1 MIFKG
6 RKLKPAWTFRTDKKV
21 WRLLPGMGVL
31 TAELRDT
38 DAKISEYA
46 GIDISS
52 GAPLWQGLR
61 LEESWWVIMNRVFRD
76 VLLLQQ
82 FVKPD
87 MPTPG
92 KIIVIDL
99 FTGRILWQNS
109 ELSFLNVSGDSIY
122 ALRRSIR
129 SEEIVALD
137 YRTGTEKISFPAD
150 DPRADNLLF
159 PPQQDEF
166 VLPGFL
172 EELAD
177 DLPAGRAAL
186 LRNAPPA
193 DAENPTFIPSVSGKD
208 IIGFYSNAGTDEK
221 GAPVFDSHLMII
233 DSEGNSI
240 FQDTADR
247 KVYTTLGDFY
257 FVARSKL
264 IYTRN
269 SNEIVAVGLDI

>member
-1 MIFKG
+1 MKFLG

-21 WRLLPGMGVL
+21 WRLLPASGVL

-38 DAKISEYA
+38 DAKIAEYA
-46 GIDISS
+46 GIDIAS
-52 GAPLWQGLR
+52 GSPLWQGLR
-61 LEESWWVIMNRVFRD
+61 LEESWWVITNRVFRD

-92 KIIVIDL
+92 NIIAVDL
-99 FTGRILWQNS
+99 FAGRILWQNH
-109 ELSFLNVSGDSIY
+109 ELKYLNASGDLIY
-122 ALRRSIR
+122 ALRKSLR
-129 SEEIVALD
+129 SEDIVALD
-137 YRTGTEKISFPAD
+137 YRTGTEKMAFPAD
-150 DPRADNLLF
+150 DPRTDDLSF

-166 VLPGFL
+166 VLPSFL
-172 EELAD
+172 EEFAD
-177 DLPAGRAAL
+177 DLPAGRTAL

-193 DAENPTFIPSVSGKD
+193 NAENPTFIPSVSGKD

-221 GAPVFDSHLMII
+221 GAPVFDSHLMIL

-257 FVARSKL
+257 LVTGNKL

-269 SNEIVAVGLDI
+269 SSEIVAVELGT